1 MGGER
6 DPGETP
12 ESQQRGRHISLV
24 DLLNAAITTRLI
36 AKYSA
41 ITWFARQIDYL
52 DLSRNKVEE
61 HSMKVRRYRD

>member
-41 ITWFARQIDYL
+41 ITWFDQANT
-52 DLSRNKVEE
+52 LSGSEQK
-61 HSMKVRRYRD
+61 